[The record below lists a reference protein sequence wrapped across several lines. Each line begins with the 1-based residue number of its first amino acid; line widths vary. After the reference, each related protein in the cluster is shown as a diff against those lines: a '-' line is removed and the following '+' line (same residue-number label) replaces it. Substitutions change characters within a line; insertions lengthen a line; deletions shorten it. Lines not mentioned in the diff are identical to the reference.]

1 VPLPIVPII
10 PKSSSRLSSSPAP
23 KASDEADAAQADEP
37 ATDGITNNEGE
48 IITDDTKSP
57 SPAGVGPPKSWAN
70 LFKGSGSATAAA
82 NGASP
87 ESTIS
92 APTAGFAKTNN
103 ESLASALHEFSA
115 TVRDGKLAFIEP
127 RGLVNTGN
135 MCYMNS
141 VSLSSII
148 IVYL

>member
-1 VPLPIVPII
+1 
-10 PKSSSRLSSSPAP
+10 
-23 KASDEADAAQADEP
+23 
-37 ATDGITNNEGE
+37 
-48 IITDDTKSP
+48 
-57 SPAGVGPPKSWAN
+57 
-70 LFKGSGSATAAA
+70 
-82 NGASP
+82 
-87 ESTIS
+87 
-92 APTAGFAKTNN
+92 
-103 ESLASALHEFSA
+103 LASALHEFSA